1 MARALFPCLGPVR
14 RLGSRGAQLGSLL
27 FALAVWPVATAVGSN
42 ADAETVHHAA
52 IVIDGHLDLPADHAD
67 PAWDGSA
74 DSRAQIDLPK
84 MARGGVDA
92 AVFALFA
99 WQQADTPAEDAR
111 AVATG
116 RVKLEAVERMVA
128 RNPTQIG
135 IARSADELVA
145 HAMAGRRS
153 AVLSVLNATVLGRD
167 AELLNTYHARGLRQV
182 GFVHAGHNAFADSSR
197 PMAKNG
203 DSDRRWGGLSPRGRQ
218 LVSELNAL
226 GIIVDVSQ
234 LSAEA
239 QRETVALSR
248 APVVASH
255 SAVRARVDAP
265 RNLTDDEL
273 RLIARSGGASSAG
286 GVINVVAFSAYL
298 RAAPAEHLADLQRLR
313 EKYQAPDDAAVA
325 KLPEAARNAY
335 NAEYFALLRALPRA
349 TVADLVDAIDHVVRI
364 VGVGHVGIATDF
376 EHAGGVAGFANV
388 AEAPN
393 VTRELIARG
402 YTPTQIQQIWGGNW
416 LRLWR
421 EVESRRQPAPPDQKE

>member
-1 MARALFPCLGPVR
+1 VAGARLATLV
-14 RLGSRGAQLGSLL
+14 
-27 FALAVWPVATAVGSN
+27 FALAFWPVANAGGAE
-42 ADAETVHHAA
+42 ADAGVVHAAA

-67 PAWDGSA
+67 PAWNGAADG
-74 DSRAQIDLPK
+74 RAQVDLPK
-84 MARGGVDA
+84 MERGGVDA
-92 AVFALFA
+92 AVFSLFA
-99 WQQADTPAEDAR
+99 WQQADTPEEDAK

-116 RVKLEAVERMVA
+116 RAKLEAIERMVA
-128 RNPTQIG
+128 NDPARVG
-135 IARSADELVA
+135 LARSADELEA
-145 HAMAGRRS
+145 HARAGRRS
-153 AVLSVLNATVLGRD
+153 VLLSVLNATVLGRE
-167 AELLNTYHARGLRQV
+167 AELLTAYHLRGLRQV

-203 DSDRRWGGLSPRGRQ
+203 DAATRWGGLSPRGRR
-218 LVSELNAL
+218 LVGELNDL

-234 LSAEA
+234 LSSEA
-239 QRETVALSR
+239 QRETIALSR

-273 RLIARSGGASSAG
+273 RLIAQSGGAASQG

-298 RAAPAEHLADLQRLR
+298 RAAPAQHTIDLQRLR
-313 EKYQAPDDAAVA
+313 DKYQAPDDAAVA

-376 EHAGGVAGFANV
+376 EHAGGVAGFSNAS
-388 AEAPN
+388 EAPN
-393 VTRELIARG
+393 VTRELLARG
-402 YTPTQIQQIWGGNW
+402 YTPAQIAQIWGGNW

-421 EVESRRQPAPPDQKE
+421 EVESTRRAAPPAAQKE

>member
-1 MARALFPCLGPVR
+1 MARAQLVSLLCALACGPVA
-14 RLGSRGAQLGSLL
+14 SAGATPVD
-27 FALAVWPVATAVGSN
+27 AMAVH
-42 ADAETVHHAA
+42 ADA

-67 PAWDGSA
+67 AAWAGAADG
-74 DSRAQIDLPK
+74 RGQIDLPK
-84 MARGGVDA
+84 MERGGVDA

-99 WQQADTPAEDAR
+99 WQQADTPDEDAK

-116 RVKLEAVERMVA
+116 RIKLEAVERMVA
-128 RNPTQIG
+128 RNPERIG
-135 IARSADELVA
+135 LARSADALAALARV
-145 HAMAGRRS
+145 GRRS

-167 AELLNTYHARGLRQV
+167 AELLDAYYARGLRQV

-203 DSDRRWGGLSPRGRQ
+203 DAASRWGGLSPRGRR
-218 LVSELNAL
+218 LVAELTDL

-234 LSAEA
+234 LSSAA
-239 QRETVALSR
+239 LRETIALSR

-255 SAVRARVDAP
+255 SALQALVEAP
-265 RNLTDDEL
+265 RNLTDEEL
-273 RLIARSGGASSAG
+273 RLIAKSGGSASAG

-298 RAAPAEHLADLQRLR
+298 RAPPIEHAADLRRLR
-313 EKYQAPDDAAVA
+313 EKYHAAYDAAVA
-325 KLPEAARNAY
+325 KLPQAARNAY

-364 VGVGHVGIATDF
+364 VGVEHVGIATDF
-376 EHAGGVAGFANV
+376 EHAGGVLGFANA

-393 VTRELIARG
+393 VTRELLARG
-402 YTPTQIQQIWGGNW
+402 YTAPQIGQIWGGNW

-421 EVESRRQPAPPDQKE
+421 EVDSRRQQSSAAQKE